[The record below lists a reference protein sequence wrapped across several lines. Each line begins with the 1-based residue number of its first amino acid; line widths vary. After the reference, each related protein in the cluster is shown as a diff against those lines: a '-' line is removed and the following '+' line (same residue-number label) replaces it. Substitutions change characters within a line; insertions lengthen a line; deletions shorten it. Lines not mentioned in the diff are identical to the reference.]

1 MRDPAPAA
9 SAASQPLAVV
19 RAALG
24 AAATRERGR
33 QARRRDRIAAVAG
46 LSDDDLGRLVVA
58 FDALLRGPGDVAA
71 LTDELH
77 AALRALSPE
86 TVAEEDRGA

>member
-1 MRDPAPAA
+1 MRDPAPDAN
-9 SAASQPLAVV
+9 AASQPLAVF

-24 AAATRERGR
+24 AAATHERGR

-46 LSDDDLGRLVVA
+46 LSDADLGRLVVT
-58 FDALLRGPGDVAA
+58 FDALLRGPAEVAA
-71 LTDELH
+71 LTDALH

-86 TVAEEDRGA
+86 AVSTEGDDA

>member
-1 MRDPAPAA
+1 MRDASPATPAP
-9 SAASQPLAVV
+9 SRPLAVF

-33 QARRRDRIAAVAG
+33 QARRRDRIAAVAS
-46 LSDDDLGRLVVA
+46 LSDADLGRLVVT
-58 FDALLRGPGDVAA
+58 FDALLRGPADVAA

-86 TVAEEDRGA
+86 ATSVEDANA